1 MYFLVKTIEK
11 IIKHSLSSQ
20 IFQEHINSIIT
31 GIILPKH
38 LQIQFF
44 KFYSKD
50 WLFFKISDKLQI
62 ASSQFHDLMLLRK
75 FDACFD
81 FEFLKTA
88 DRSTFGRNISW
99 KVGDFFRTKHS
110 FKKCILSQIE
120 LIRHWN
126 KKTNFFTT
134 CLNFDM
140 EFNRAHQE

>member
-31 GIILPKH
+31 GIILPKQ

-62 ASSQFHDLMLLRK
+62 DSSQFHDLMLTGALLEEILHEK
-75 FDACFD
+75 WVIFS
-81 FEFLKTA
+81 EQNIVLKNV
-88 DRSTFGRNISW
+88 F
-99 KVGDFFRTKHS
+99 
-110 FKKCILSQIE
+110 
-120 LIRHWN
+120 
-126 KKTNFFTT
+126 
-134 CLNFDM
+134 
-140 EFNRAHQE
+140 